1 MHKLIPFASFPAFR
15 LVPSEEHSF
24 ARFGPSALAVG
35 LTFSLWPENLRNNTR
50 KKHKEI
56 SEIITRTYTNLD
68 YFFWILDS
76 IVYSTQSANKI

>member
-35 LTFSLWPENLRNNTR
+35 LTFSLWPENLRNNTWR
-50 KKHKEI
+50 KVRK
-56 SEIITRTYTNLD
+56 
-68 YFFWILDS
+68 
-76 IVYSTQSANKI
+76 